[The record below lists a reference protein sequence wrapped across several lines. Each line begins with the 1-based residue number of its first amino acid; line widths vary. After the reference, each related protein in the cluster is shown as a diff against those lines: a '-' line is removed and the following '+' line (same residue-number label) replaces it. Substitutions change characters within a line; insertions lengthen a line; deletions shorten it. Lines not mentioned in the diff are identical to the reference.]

1 MNRKLTTSRIVVSGA
16 FALSVA
22 LGSAGTALAAG
33 HDGGAQPATQGSTDK
48 QGTPK
53 QTTAHAEEADGS
65 DHGATGKPA
74 KDDPNPGKGK
84 DCIQHGNHG
93 GINEDHCGPVDRPE
107 GPGSTPDKPETK
119 PQPKPEP
126 EPEKPETKPEPKPED
141 TTPGHD
147 CNICKTVTPPTP
159 VVLPVCGPD
168 NDQVTLP
175 AATGVIWQRGE
186 WSNGTLVVK
195 AISADWYT
203 FPTGD
208 VVEHVIKDANNP
220 CTTPTTPP
228 AEDCDNTCPTPTTPI
243 TPAPEKPATE
253 TPAKPTK
260 PVVETPAQ
268 AKPAKPAGTPVSITP
283 AGHTPVEVV
292 TVTPAGVMAEAPA
305 KATANGAPVFNSG
318 VEGDGSGLGAGAL
331 GAGVLGAVAA
341 GLMTVPAIRRRQNA

>member
-1 MNRKLTTSRIVVSGA
+1 MVV
-16 FALSVA
+16 
-22 LGSAGTALAAG
+22 
-33 HDGGAQPATQGSTDK
+33 
-48 QGTPK
+48 
-53 QTTAHAEEADGS
+53 
-65 DHGATGKPA
+65 
-74 KDDPNPGKGK
+74 
-84 DCIQHGNHG
+84 
-93 GINEDHCGPVDRPE
+93 
-107 GPGSTPDKPETK
+107 
-119 PQPKPEP
+119 
-126 EPEKPETKPEPKPED
+126 
-141 TTPGHD
+141 
-147 CNICKTVTPPTP
+147 
-159 VVLPVCGPD
+159 PVCGPD

-228 AEDCDNTCPTPTTPI
+228 AEDCDNTCPTPTTPT

-260 PVVETPAQ
+260 PVVETPAP
-268 AKPAKPAGTPVSITP
+268 AKPAKPAGTPVSVTP

-292 TVTPAGVMAEAPA
+292 TATPAGVMAQAPA